1 MPAKAGIQYAK
12 VSRRTPGRRLLDCP
26 VKPGNDEK
34 RSTTRV
40 TKTRAAHAP
49 KSNDA
54 EILRRIAGM
63 LSLWR
68 ICGNATCRRAQ
79 AYRGRPHRCGK
90 RNVAALPSRGARLLE
105 GASRREILPHA
116 VREISGGN
124 GGKPRSRGPFRLGGC
139 GEWAP
144 FFFASAKYA

>member
-1 MPAKAGIQYAK
+1 
-12 VSRRTPGRRLLDCP
+12 LDCP

-34 RSTTRV
+34 RSTTHV

-68 ICGNATCRRAQ
+68 ICGNAACRRAQ
-79 AYRGRPHRCGK
+79 AYRGRPHRCAK
-90 RNVAALPSRGARLLE
+90 RNVAALPPGVRGFLKALLAAKSCRMRFKRFQEEMEGSPEAEAHFAWVAAANGRLF
-105 GASRREILPHA
+105 SSQ
-116 VREISGGN
+116 VRN
-124 GGKPRSRGPFRLGGC
+124 TRD
-139 GEWAP
+139 AP
-144 FFFASAKYA
+144 QNAA